1 MEKFRMASDSC
12 WIQFPYDRKSLE
24 SVRSKIEAGSGF
36 KIEKIYGHPTKM
48 SFFVM
53 EIKSN
58 GGAGS
63 LDLECDSV
71 TSPLVR
77 LFRKPAN
84 CRGGMTV
91 EVFEKEVI
99 GTSLGRPRQ
108 DSNTA
113 FFGKRK
119 TKTPGMG

>member
-1 MEKFRMASDSC
+1 MENFYMASTSH

-24 SVRSKIEAGSGF
+24 SVRKKIEEGSGF
-36 KIEKIYGHPTKM
+36 EIERIYGHPTKM

-53 EIKSN
+53 KIRSDC
-58 GGAGS
+58 GSDS
-63 LDLECDSV
+63 LDLEYNSMS
-71 TSPLVR
+71 SPLVR

-91 EVFEKEVI
+91 EVFEKEII

-108 DSNTA
+108 DSNTV
-113 FFGKRK
+113 FCGKRK
-119 TKTPGMG
+119 TKTPGMC